1 MDELMQMIHTFSVYI
16 RQSDSIKVELYFS
29 IKQHAMVNAPQKF
42 NISLCFMFAYFL
54 LGLFDC

>member
-1 MDELMQMIHTFSVYI
+1 MQMIHTFSVYI

-29 IKQHAMVNAPQKF
+29 IKQRAIVNAPQKF